1 MNVAPAGFTLD
12 GGIAKGF
19 TDFLL
24 PLHKRFTPDAQRL
37 TRERAQRLARAH
49 AGDLPSYLPQSE
61 ASESTWRI
69 ELPIW
74 CIDQRNQMTGP
85 ADDAELCGKL
95 LRSGAP
101 GVMLDLEDSIVNTW
115 EHLMAAHRNVL
126 DAL

>member
-19 TDFLL
+19 TDFFL

-61 ASESTWRI
+61 ASESNVADRAPD
-69 ELPIW
+69 LVHRPAQSN
-74 CIDQRNQMTGP
+74 DRTG
-85 ADDAELCGKL
+85 
-95 LRSGAP
+95 R
-101 GVMLDLEDSIVNTW
+101 
-115 EHLMAAHRNVL
+115 
-126 DAL
+126 